1 MSCVLQERENQRNSI
16 NKLEDD
22 AVKIL
27 KARTNLILAEDGWNK
42 PSGSASYWCS
52 NYEPW

>member
-1 MSCVLQERENQRNSI
+1 MQERENQQTNPI

-27 KARTNLILAEDGWNK
+27 KARINLILAEDGWNK
-42 PSGSASYWCS
+42 PSLSTSYWS
-52 NYEPW
+52 TNYEPW